1 MFRKKKCGEEESMEL
16 KILIDG
22 ITNFVDNSQ
31 LNTVNEI
38 GLNRIFDCPIIGVA
52 DAKDPMFV
60 QLQNPDVIGPHHL
73 LPNDWLNNAKSVISY
88 FLPFTNEV
96 RQANSEQGLPAI
108 EWVYARIEGEVFN
121 NALRNYIVDIV
132 KQNGS
137 NANAPAVD
145 SRFSVVDR
153 RSNWSERHIAYIAG
167 LGTFGLSKALITKKG
182 CAGRFGSVVMDVQ
195 IPPTPRDYNGIYD
208 YCTMC
213 GECIR
218 RCPSNAITQQGKNN
232 STCSNYIDKEI
243 LPRFAPRYGCGKCQ
257 TAVPC
262 EFSLP

>member
-1 MFRKKKCGEEESMEL
+1 MEL
-16 KILIDG
+16 KTLADEIAG
-22 ITNFVDNSQ
+22 FVGNSR

-38 GLNRIFDCPIIGVA
+38 GLKRIYDYPIIGVA
-52 DAKDPMFV
+52 DAQDPMFV
-60 QLQNPDVIGPHHL
+60 QLQNPDVVGPHHF
-73 LPNDWLNNAKSVISY
+73 LPSDWLNNAKSVISY
-88 FLPFTNEV
+88 FLPFSKEV
-96 RQANSEQGLPAI
+96 RQANAEQGLPAI
-108 EWVYARIEGEVFN
+108 EWLYGRIEGEEFN

-132 KQNGS
+132 NQNGGK
-137 NANAPAVD
+137 AIAPVVD
-145 SRFSVVDR
+145 SRFSVVDM

-167 LGTFGLSKALITKKG
+167 LGTFGLSKSLITKKG

-195 IPPTPRDYNGIYD
+195 IPPTPREYNGVYD

-218 RCPSNAITQQGKNN
+218 RCPSAAITQQGKD
-232 STCSNYIDKEI
+232 SSICLNYFDIEI

-262 EFSLP
+262 EFGLP